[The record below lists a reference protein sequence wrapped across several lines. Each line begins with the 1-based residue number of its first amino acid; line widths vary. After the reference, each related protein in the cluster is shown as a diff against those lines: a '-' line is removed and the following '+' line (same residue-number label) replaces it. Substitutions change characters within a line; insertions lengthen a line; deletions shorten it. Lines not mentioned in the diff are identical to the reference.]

1 MGGVQHG
8 IFGTGAK
15 FEKIKQRSGRAAAE
29 RTDNG
34 TIMKTTPE
42 ELVRLA
48 PRLLPYLGRPN
59 PDWPEIVDAADWL
72 RHDLKISTPLWGDAC
87 QILGRNMAAIAVAV
101 VSAKPE
107 NHFRGSPAGYFHGMV
122 NKARSGELRLD
133 KTIWGMRGASNAGAN
148 ARPPD
153 MGRRR

>member
-1 MGGVQHG
+1 VQHG
-8 IFGTGAK
+8 ILGTGAK
-15 FEKIKQRSGRAAAE
+15 FKKIKQRSGRAAAE

-133 KTIWGMRGASNAGAN
+133 KTIWGMRGASNAGAS